1 MTRSRIAAL
10 PAFALAAVLLAGC
23 GGEKDA
29 SLPACAQPPASI
41 DRPAILPARF
51 PFPDGTVFTRSF
63 RNRSTHGVPAAA
75 GLLPLKLN
83 EAVSYFDRELPRAG
97 VEVTVRLG
105 EPSGSEA
112 FYETKGFSG
121 RYAVRELRACGRA
134 TRFVVTARPTL
145 LGRGFSE

>member
-1 MTRSRIAAL
+1 VTRSRIAAL
-10 PAFALAAVLLAGC
+10 PAFALTAVLLAGC

-41 DRPAILPARF
+41 DRPAILPAWF